1 MLRSIA
7 VCGAAI
13 ALALVSLAAAQPDE
27 AKLLSHAGSFDDKGC
42 LHYQATAITEAPIAR
57 VFDALSHPE
66 RVVNYYISLRL
77 LRVTESKDHRSKV
90 LEWDGTPGEAIH
102 RPKGP
107 ITDPSEWVAG
117 YHVTSR
123 EKLVVD
129 PQNFEITREE
139 LKDPF
144 HSELVKHYKLSERG
158 GGTVISYTETS
169 CSSKNQGAHE
179 ETPEQATSG
188 FMSVLDFVKTDIAHS
203 DAAKSPSGT
212 Q

>member
-7 VCGAAI
+7 VCVAAI
-13 ALALVSLAAAQPDE
+13 ALALVSLAAAPPDE
-27 AKLLSHAGSFDDKGC
+27 AKLLSHAGSFDDLGC
-42 LHYQATAITEAPIAR
+42 LHYRATAMLEAPIAK

-77 LRVTESKDHRSKV
+77 LRVTEPKDGKSKV

-123 EKLVVD
+123 EKLVLD
-129 PQNFEITREE
+129 PQNFEITRQS

-144 HSELVKHYKLSERG
+144 HSELVQHYKMKKRG
-158 GGTVISYTETS
+158 RGTVISYTETA
-169 CSSKNQGAHE
+169 CSSKIQGAQQD
-179 ETPEQATSG
+179 TPEQATSR

-203 DAAKSPSGT
+203 DAAKSLSGT
-212 Q
+212 P